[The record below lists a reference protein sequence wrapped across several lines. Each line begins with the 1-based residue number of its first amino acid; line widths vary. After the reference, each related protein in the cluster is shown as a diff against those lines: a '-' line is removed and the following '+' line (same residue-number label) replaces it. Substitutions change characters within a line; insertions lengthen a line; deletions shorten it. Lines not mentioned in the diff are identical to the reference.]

1 MSKIVWDQLGER
13 FGETGVDQG
22 VLFPFKDNE
31 YKTGVPW
38 NGLTSVNEAPTGGEP
53 NPFYADNQ
61 KYIEIMSE
69 EEFAGTIG
77 CYMYPDEFKAAIGE
91 IELAPGVTVGQQTHE
106 MFGFSYRT
114 KIVNDTNG
122 ADYGF
127 KIHLVYNALAG
138 VTARDHTTINESP
151 ELEELSFD
159 FTTTKVA
166 VSGGK
171 PTAHLVIDSTKFTA
185 ENKAKL
191 DDFLDILY
199 GTESVNPRLPLPDE
213 IADLFE
219 GAAPAALQVVIT
231 PPDDEDEVDTDAAI
245 IFTFNTKIVKES
257 IVVTSAEGEIVS
269 GSRTWNPEGKVLT
282 FTPEANL
289 STNTVYIITISG
301 VVDIYNRTLA
311 PQVINFMT
319 KETE

>member
-13 FGETGVDQG
+13 LGETGVDQG
-22 VLFPFKDNE
+22 VLFPFKGSAYE
-31 YKTGVPW
+31 TGVPW

-91 IELAPGVTVGQQTHE
+91 TELAPGVTVGQQTHE

-114 KIVNDTNG
+114 KVVSDTNG
-122 ADYGF
+122 VDHGF

-138 VTARDHTTINESP
+138 VTARDHTTMNESP

-166 VSGGK
+166 VPGGK

-185 ENKAKL
+185 DNKAKL
-191 DDFLDILY
+191 DEFLGKLY
-199 GTESVNPRLPLPDE
+199 GTEEESPTLLLPS
-213 IADLFE
+213 
-219 GAAPAALQVVIT
+219 
-231 PPDDEDEVDTDAAI
+231 EVAAI
-245 IFTFNTKIVKES
+245 FNPEEPEEGQ
-257 IVVTSAEGEIVS
+257 AEG
-269 GSRTWNPEGKVLT
+269 
-282 FTPEANL
+282 
-289 STNTVYIITISG
+289 
-301 VVDIYNRTLA
+301 
-311 PQVINFMT
+311 
-319 KETE
+319 

>member
-1 MSKIVWDQLGER
+1 MSKIVWDQLGDR

-38 NGLTSVNEAPTGGEP
+38 NGLTSVNEAPTGGEA

-191 DDFLDILY
+191 DNFLDILY

-231 PPDDEDEVDTDAAI
+231 PPDDEIEVDTDADI
-245 IFTFNTKIVKES
+245 TFTFNTKIVKES

-269 GSRTWNPEGKVLT
+269 GSKTWDAEGKVLT

-289 STNTVYIITISG
+289 STNMVYIITISG

-311 PQVINFMT
+311 QQVINLMT

>member
-1 MSKIVWDQLGER
+1 MSKIVWDQVGER

-22 VLFPFKDNE
+22 VLFPFKNNAYE
-31 YKTGVPW
+31 KGVPW

-91 IELAPGVTVGQQTHE
+91 VELAPGVTVGQQTHE

-159 FTTTKVA
+159 FTTTKIPVT
-166 VSGGK
+166 GGK
-171 PTAHLVIDSTKFTA
+171 PTSHLIIDSTKIA
-185 ENKAKL
+185 ENQVTQLQA
-191 DDFLDILY
+191 FLDILY

-213 IADLFE
+213 IAELFE
-219 GAAPAALQVVIT
+219 GTAPAELQVVIT
-231 PPDDEDEVDTDAAI
+231 PNDDATEVDTDANI
-245 IFTFNTKIVKES
+245 IFTFNTKILKES

-269 GSRTWNPEGKVLT
+269 GSKTWNSEGKILT
-282 FTPEANL
+282 FNPTDNL

-311 PQVINFMT
+311 PQIINFMT
-319 KETE
+319 KEE

>member
-22 VLFPFKDNE
+22 VLFPFKNNAYE
-31 YKTGVPW
+31 KGVPW

-114 KIVNDTNG
+114 KIVNDMNG

-138 VTARDHTTINESP
+138 VTARDHTTINDSP

-191 DDFLDILY
+191 DNFLNILY

-213 IADLFE
+213 IAGLFE
-219 GAAPAALQVVIT
+219 GTAPAELQVVIT
-231 PPDDEDEVDTDAAI
+231 PNDDATEVDTDANI

-269 GSRTWNPEGKVLT
+269 GSKTWNSEGKILT
-282 FTPEANL
+282 FNPTDNL

-311 PQVINFMT
+311 PQIINFMT
-319 KETE
+319 KEE

>member
-22 VLFPFKDNE
+22 VLFPFKNNAYE
-31 YKTGVPW
+31 KGVPW

-91 IELAPGVTVGQQTHE
+91 IELVTGVTVGQQTHE

-191 DDFLDILY
+191 DNFLNILY

-213 IADLFE
+213 IAELFE
-219 GAAPAALQVVIT
+219 GTAPAELQVAIT
-231 PPDDEDEVDTDAAI
+231 PNDDATEVDTDANI

-269 GSRTWNPEGKVLT
+269 GSKTWNSEGKILT
-282 FTPEANL
+282 FNPTDNL

-311 PQVINFMT
+311 PQIINFMT
-319 KETE
+319 KEE